1 MRKTVSPTKRGWST
15 SQVMMG
21 GHLWVGIWLMK
32 NECAIRSLEKPDNS
46 RVLLKSRYSMSGT
59 IVFSRKTSQNLLSS
73 LGKKILLTRF
83 KFKVASYF
91 NDTNLLSRNE

>member
-59 IVFSRKTSQNLLSS
+59 IVFSTKTSQRFVKFIR
-73 LGKKILLTRF
+73 KKNFVDKIQ
-83 KFKVASYF
+83 V
-91 NDTNLLSRNE
+91 